1 MRLAET
7 DTKVMAFPLRHPISL
22 LVVLG
27 AFAATAAVF
36 AFARPEYHPPNESKM
51 IDFAKVHYYS
61 PGAVR
66 SAFAQH
72 GIRLYAGAAPGK
84 GMVWFGTGR
93 PPFPAASL
101 QVMVGSRRGKASWGA
116 KLEPYDVRFGN
127 VFVSYGGR
135 DRRLLTRAKAAVAE
149 LR

>member
-1 MRLAET
+1 VCLDEA
-7 DTKVMAFPLRHPISL
+7 DTTVMALPLRHPMAL

-36 AFARPEYHPPNESKM
+36 TFARPQYHPPNESKM

-61 PGAVR
+61 PSAVR
-66 SAFAQH
+66 RAFADH
-72 GIRLYAGAAPGK
+72 GIRLYAGASPGG
-84 GMVWFGTGR
+84 GMVWFGAGR
-93 PPFPAASL
+93 PPFPADSL

-127 VFVSYGGR
+127 VFVSYGGG
-135 DRRLLTRAKAAVAE
+135 DRTLLARVERAVAD